1 MARKKVE
8 SRGNQK
14 MKSNYVKYWRGSLLG
29 MAVLS
34 LATSSAF
41 AATSN
46 CKNPTEVTLA
56 EFTLY
61 GAVKMKFCEIP
72 AGSAAIG
79 SENGQSD
86 EKPVTKRDFKSFQ
99 MGQFTV
105 TQSQYKAVMGEEPW
119 KENGQVKLYVQK
131 GNDNPAVNV
140 SYIQAK
146 QFARVLNLI
155 DPSANYRLPT
165 EAEFEY
171 AARAGTTT
179 RYYWGDEIDPSYAY
193 YGDNTK
199 DSGQYARKVTSCP
212 LKTLNAKYRGYC
224 ANDFGL
230 MHMLGNVWQWT
241 ADAYVNSYANA
252 PTDGNAA
259 VDGHS
264 SLNRVIRGG
273 AYNGLAPTLRSANR
287 DYEAPDDSR
296 GYVGFRLV
304 RTPK

>member
-1 MARKKVE
+1 
-8 SRGNQK
+8 

-56 EFTLY
+56 EFTLD
-61 GAVKMKFCEIP
+61 GAVKMTFCEIP

-79 SENGQSD
+79 SENGESD

-105 TQSQYKAVMGEEPW
+105 TQSQYKAVMREEPW
-119 KENGQVKLYVQK
+119 KENGQVKKYVKK
-131 GNDNPAVNV
+131 GKDNPAVYV

-146 QFARVLNLI
+146 QFARVLNVI
-155 DPSANYRLPT
+155 DPTAQYRLPT

-193 YGDNTK
+193 YDANTYDANTK
-199 DSGQYARKVTSCP
+199 DNGQYARNVKSCP
-212 LKTLNAKYRGYC
+212 LKTLSKYRGYC

-259 VDGHS
+259 VDGDAG
-264 SLNRVIRGG
+264 LNRVIRGG
-273 AYNGLAPTLRSANR
+273 SYNRRHETLRSANR
-287 DYEAPDDSR
+287 YYDAPDARR

>member
-1 MARKKVE
+1 MYEIKNPILAGME
-8 SRGNQK
+8 
-14 MKSNYVKYWRGSLLG
+14 YWRGSLLG

-46 CKNPTEVTLA
+46 CKNPTEVTLD
-56 EFTLY
+56 

-179 RYYWGDEIDPSYAY
+179 NYYWGDEIDPSYAY
-193 YGDNTK
+193 YNDNTK

-212 LKTLNAKYRGYC
+212 LKTLYAKYRGYC

-252 PTDGNAA
+252 PTDGNVPVAGDTGSGR
-259 VDGHS
+259 VTRGGS
-264 SLNRVIRGG
+264 SLSNARF
-273 AYNGLAPTLRSANR
+273 LRSAYR
-287 DYEAPDDSR
+287 RIDAPDDRYSD
-296 GYVGFRLV
+296 VGFRLV